1 MSRPNLSRRPV
12 VLVFARSY
20 LPGYRAGGP
29 VRSLSNLVA
38 ALSAEYDFR
47 IVCLDRDHR
56 SDISYPDI
64 NVGQWQRRGGA
75 TIFYAAPSDLGFR
88 FCQRVV
94 SDVNPDMIYLNSLFD
109 RSFSMVPL
117 VALGRGRST
126 PILLTPRGEF
136 SSGALGLKA
145 IRKRCFVLAAR
156 GVGLYKYVFWHA
168 CSEPEAE
175 QIRSILSPE
184 AGRLFLAT
192 NLPEAESGCVTPH
205 AEKQPGRLRLVLA
218 SRVVPMKNILAA
230 IRIASQLSGS
240 VQLDLWGLIEDQAY
254 WDVCQ
259 QQIAL
264 CPDHVSVRHRGEIA
278 HEELRER
285 LHEYDVMLLP
295 TLGENFGHAI
305 LEGLAAGLPVVISD
319 RTPWRHLKHAGV
331 GADLPLED
339 EQAFVRELSRYQV
352 MTESDMA
359 KIREACTHYVAT
371 WRASHVN
378 LDAYRSMFDTVLAS
392 NS

>member
-12 VLVFARSY
+12 VLAFARSY

-29 VRSLSNLVA
+29 VRSLSNLVE

-56 SDISYPDI
+56 SDITYPD
-64 NVGQWQRRGGA
+64 VKAGQWQRRGEA
-75 TIFYAAPSDLGFR
+75 TIFYAAPSDLGFG
-88 FCQRVV
+88 FCRRVV
-94 SDVNPDMIYLNSLFD
+94 ADANPDMIYLNSLFD

-117 VALGRGRST
+117 VALGRGRSM

-145 IRKRCFVLAAR
+145 ARKRCFVLAAR
-156 GVGLYKYVFWHA
+156 GAGLYTHVFWHA

-175 QIRSILSPE
+175 QIRRVMSPE
-184 AGRLFLAT
+184 VGRLFLAS
-192 NLPEAESGCVTPH
+192 NLPEAVPARIIPH
-205 AEKQPGRLRLVLA
+205 VEKQPGTLRLVLV
-218 SRVVPMKNILAA
+218 SRVVPMKNTLAA
-230 IRIASQLSGS
+230 IRIASQLSGR
-240 VQLDLWGLIEDQAY
+240 VQLDLWGLIEDKTY
-254 WDVCQ
+254 WDQCQ
-259 QQIAL
+259 RQIAL

-278 HEELRER
+278 HENLYER

-305 LEGLAAGLPVVISD
+305 LEGLAAGLPVVVSD
-319 RTPWRHLKHAGV
+319 RTPWRHLARAGV

-339 EQAFVRELSRYQV
+339 EQAFVRELSRYQL
-352 MTESDMA
+352 MA
-359 KIREACTHYVAT
+359 EDAMVKIRDACIRYVAA

-378 LDAYRSMFDTVLAS
+378 LDAYRRMFDAVLAS

>member
-1 MSRPNLSRRPV
+1 V
-12 VLVFARSY
+12 E
-20 LPGYRAGGP
+20 
-29 VRSLSNLVA
+29 

-47 IVCLDRDHR
+47 IVCLDRDHL
-56 SDISYPDI
+56 SDIPYPDI

-75 TIFYAAPSDLGFR
+75 TIFYAAPSDLGFG
-88 FCQRVV
+88 FCRRVM
-94 SDVNPDMIYLNSLFD
+94 SDANPDMIYLNSLFD

-145 IRKRCFVLAAR
+145 TRKRCFLLAAR
-156 GVGLYKYVFWHA
+156 GVGLYKHVFWHA
-168 CSEPEAE
+168 CSVPEAE
-175 QIRSILSPE
+175 QIRSVLSPE
-184 AGRLFLAT
+184 ADRLFLAS
-192 NLPEAESGCVTPH
+192 NLPEAESARIIPH
-205 AEKQPGRLRLVLA
+205 AEKEPGTLRLVLA
-218 SRVVPMKNILAA
+218 SRVVPMKNTLAA
-230 IRIASQLSGS
+230 IRIASQLSGR
-240 VQLDLWGLIEDQAY
+240 VQLDLWGLIEDKTY
-254 WDVCQ
+254 WDLCQ

-264 CPDHVSVRHRGEIA
+264 CPEHVSVRHRGDIA

-339 EQAFVRELSRYQV
+339 EQAFVRELSRYQL
-352 MTESDMA
+352 MTENDMA
-359 KIREACTHYVAT
+359 KIRETCTRYVAT

-378 LDAYRSMFDTVLAS
+378 LDAYRSMFGAVLAS
-392 NS
+392 DS